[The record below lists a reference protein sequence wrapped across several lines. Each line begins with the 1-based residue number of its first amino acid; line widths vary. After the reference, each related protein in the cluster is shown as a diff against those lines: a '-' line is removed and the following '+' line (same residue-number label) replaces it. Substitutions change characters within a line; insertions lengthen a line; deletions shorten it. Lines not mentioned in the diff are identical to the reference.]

1 VSEGDERPAERNED
15 EQAADLGRILALSDG
30 VFAIAL
36 TLLVLEFT
44 IRPGLSQTEFR
55 HRLSDL
61 VPNGLAY
68 ALSFATIARFWAVHR
83 IAFRRVVRTD
93 GGLVGLNF
101 VFLGLVAFLPFPT
114 LVLGNYGDE
123 LGGTLFY
130 AACITATSLSSTAL
144 FWYVTGRAGL
154 QRPGVD
160 PEAIRVGRV
169 RFLTATVIFALS
181 IPAAFLDV
189 RVAEAMWVLVFLVGP
204 AVRRLLARRG
214 VHEKGTSS
222 RLAP

>member
-1 VSEGDERPAERNED
+1 VNEADERPAERLGGEP
-15 EQAADLGRILALSDG
+15 AADLGRILTLSDG

-36 TLLVLEFT
+36 TLLVLEFA
-44 IRPGLSQTEFR
+44 IPPGLSGTGFR
-55 HRLSDL
+55 RRLADL

-68 ALSFATIARFWAVHR
+68 ALSFATIARFWTLHR
-83 IAFRRVVRTD
+83 LTFRRLVRAD
-93 GGLVGLNF
+93 GGVVALNF
-101 VFLGLVAFLPFPT
+101 TFLGLVAFLPFPT

-130 AACITATSLSSTAL
+130 AACITATSLSSAAL

-154 QRPGVD
+154 LRPGAD
-160 PEAIRVGRV
+160 PESIRVGRI
-169 RFLTATVIFALS
+169 RFLVATVVFALS

-189 RVAEAMWVLVFLVGP
+189 LDAEVLWVLVFLVGP
-204 AVRRLLARRG
+204 VVRRLLDRRG
-214 VHEKGTSS
+214 VHEKGTTS